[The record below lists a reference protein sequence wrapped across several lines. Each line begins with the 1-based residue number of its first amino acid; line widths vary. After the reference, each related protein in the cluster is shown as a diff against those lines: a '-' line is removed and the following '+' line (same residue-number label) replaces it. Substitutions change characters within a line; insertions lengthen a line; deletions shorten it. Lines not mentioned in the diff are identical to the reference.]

1 MIRKYKH
8 FTEIREYPSWKALK
22 KSENSRNQYT
32 PWLTMKG
39 FSIEDVIDKL
49 KRGNGKKKL
58 EITSLRRYSSGR
70 VARIK
75 FKR

>member
-1 MIRKYKH
+1 
-8 FTEIREYPSWKALK
+8 
-22 KSENSRNQYT
+22 
-32 PWLTMKG
+32 MKG